1 MTINSVFETCSFFFN
16 KSQNGNITPADFNLR
31 APRAQISFI
40 NGRITPGFDAKGNK
54 IGWQSDQSIR
64 RELSNILK
72 LNESIAVSSG
82 IAPYPDEFID
92 WDSITT
98 NGGILITE
106 ATPDE
111 IAIMNQSVIA
121 PPTAGFPKFVVSE
134 LGFHIYPTSLT
145 PIKLSYLRQPET
157 PVWNYT
163 EVNGQPVYTAS
174 GGVVGDGNSVDF
186 ELADITHNE
195 IILLILESFGIH
207 LSLPELTQ
215 YAMIKGKEGV

>member
-1 MTINSVFETCSFFFN
+1 MTIGEVYRITQFFYN
-16 KSQNGNITPADFNLR
+16 KSQNGNITPEQFNLI

-40 NGRITPGFDAKGNK
+40 NGRITPKFDAKGNK
-54 IGWQSDQSIR
+54 TGWQADQSIR

-82 IAPYPDEFID
+82 VAAFPGEYID
-92 WDSITT
+92 WDSLTT

-121 PPTAGFPKFVVSE
+121 PPTAQFPKFVVSQE
-134 LGFHIYPTSLT
+134 GFHIYPDSLT
-145 PIKLSYLRQPET
+145 PIKLNYLRQPET
-157 PVWNYT
+157 PIWNYT
-163 EVNGQPVYTAS
+163 IVSGQPVYAAT
-174 GGVVGDGNSVDF
+174 GGVLGAGNSVDF

-215 YAMIKGKEGV
+215 YAMVKQKEGV